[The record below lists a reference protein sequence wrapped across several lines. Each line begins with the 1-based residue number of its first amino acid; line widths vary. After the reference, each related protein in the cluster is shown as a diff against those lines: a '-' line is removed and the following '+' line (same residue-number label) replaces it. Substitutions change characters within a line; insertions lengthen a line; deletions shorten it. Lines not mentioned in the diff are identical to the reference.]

1 MQHSRYVLVLALLG
15 VFALACE
22 AGADAGPAP
31 TGKPRPAR
39 PSSMAALG
47 DSITAGTASCAVY
60 VGCSRN
66 SWSTGSAE
74 AVDSHYRRLL
84 ETDPALKGRARNFA
98 VPGAQAADLPAQA
111 ASAVDAGSAYVTI
124 LIGANDVCAGGVDDM
139 TSVRTFRSHVDKAF
153 GRLKRGLPE
162 SRILVASIPDVY
174 RLWELG
180 HDDAKAVQAWRR
192 GVCPAMLAN
201 ATSTADADDDRRRRV
216 DERIDAYND
225 QLAQACEAYGRRC
238 RWDGGAAHGV
248 RFSLDLVSKAD
259 YFHPNVAGQ
268 NRLADVTYPGRI
280 TW

>member
-1 MQHSRYVLVLALLG
+1 MRHRRHVVILALLG

-22 AGADAGPAP
+22 GGADAGPAP
-31 TGKPRPAR
+31 TGEPRPGR

-47 DSITAGTASCAVY
+47 DSITAGLASCAVY
-60 VGCSRN
+60 VACSRN
-66 SWSTGSAE
+66 SWSTGGAD
-74 AVDSHYRRLL
+74 AVDSHYRRLK
-84 ETDPALKGRARNFA
+84 EANPAIKGRARNFA
-98 VPGAQAADLPAQA
+98 VPGARVAELPAQA
-111 ASAVDAGSAYVTI
+111 ASAADAGSAYVTV
-124 LIGANDVCAGGVDDM
+124 LVGANDVCTGGIDDM
-139 TSVRTFRSHVDKAF
+139 TPVHTFRAHLDKAL
-153 GRLKRGLPE
+153 GRLKKGLPE

-180 HDDAKAVQAWRR
+180 HDDANAVRAWNR

-216 DERIDAYND
+216 RERIDAYND
-225 QLAQACEAYGRRC
+225 ELARACESYGRRC

-268 NRLADVTYPGRI
+268 NRLADVTYPGRF